1 MKKQNSSTEMSP
13 MKQALKAIQQLK
25 ARVIE
30 LESTVIEPIAVVSMG
45 CRFPGDNTN
54 PSRLWDNLRRGQ
66 DAITEIP
73 KDRWDVDSFYDPDPD
88 VPGKMYTKFG
98 GFLDKVDHFDP
109 AFFGISAR
117 EAASMDPHQRLLL
130 QTIWESLEYGGID
143 PSSLY
148 GSKTGVYV
156 GVSNFEYGSHLLFPN
171 NPSNISTYSGT
182 GGSMGVTAGRVSYTY
197 GFTGPSIMV
206 DTACSSSLVT
216 THLAMNALR
225 NGECDIALSA
235 GVNLFFGPNTFVN
248 FSKAKMLA
256 PDGHCKTFSAEADGY
271 ARGEGVGVLV
281 LKRLSDAKKDGDNI
295 IALLRGSS
303 VNQDGPSGGLT
314 VPNGPSQ
321 VSVIQEALKNAGIE
335 PTQVGYV
342 EAHGTGTKLGDP
354 IEISALDKVFSK
366 NRDKQT
372 SPLRVS
378 SIKTNIGHLESAAG
392 IAGLI
397 KTILVVQKGEIP
409 PHQNFTEPNPHID
422 WDSIPIEIPMEATSW
437 TEKERF
443 AGVSSF
449 SFSGTNSHIV
459 VSNYIQDGDDQK
471 SKNIGLDPDSPKILA
486 ISSKNEANLEALAKK
501 VGGELAVLPKLEWE
515 SYCRSFAHGRGHFSR
530 RIALVGT
537 SPKEVSEQLLKG
549 EYTLQKI
556 PSIPPKVAFMFTG
569 QGPQF
574 LNMGKQLF
582 EQVPFFRQTMEECD
596 EILRPILGE
605 SMLDML
611 YPTASKEDEFEEK
624 IHKTNY
630 TQPLLFSYEY
640 SLARL
645 WQHWGVEPD
654 ALIGHSMGEIV
665 AATISGLFTLEQ
677 ALSLVFHRGK
687 LMTERCK
694 TGAMLSIS
702 LSEKTI
708 SDILE
713 QQELSEQISI
723 AAVNTHEN
731 TVVAGD
737 SKSINLLKEH
747 LDKLDCEC
755 KDLAISHAFH
765 SPMSVDMIPE
775 FEDVVHQFSLGE
787 LQIPLISNIT
797 GGYASEELIGN
808 AGYWGTHVRE
818 TVHFREGL
826 TTLLNDGFN
835 VFIEIGPKPILTAF
849 GRDIEANWVEKHS
862 SKIDHI
868 EWLPSNRKHIDS
880 FTQILKHLSRLY
892 TLGNNEVLNSF
903 FREGNR
909 YPIQVSTTPF
919 VEKPYWFEFDKADAE
934 MLQSEDHPLLGSQ
947 ISSPVLDSSLHVFKK
962 IIRVEQSTFLS
973 HHEVF
978 GEVVLPAAA
987 HVETMIAAAYEQLL
1001 KLDRTLQTKNES
1013 YSTISL
1019 KDISINKALV
1029 LSPVDGTEIQTV
1041 ISPELNNSLSTKEE
1055 NSAFQI
1061 DLYSSTGNSSTPW
1074 KEHSHARFEIN
1085 YESNGQENTHFD
1097 LDKLLIEHE
1106 EELSVDDYYKKSHA
1120 LGIAHGEQFQAMESI
1135 CRGPNGYLGKLVLP
1149 KGVGGLHDQRFFL
1162 HPVLLD
1168 AAFQMASY
1176 HLIKF
1181 DEPYLPVGIKSV
1193 QFNKPLTHDTWCYLV
1208 PNSPMEDDER
1218 AYDEQAFYEV
1228 TIWLMDSTGEVLA
1241 QIESLRFQRVQVTNF
1256 GQESTDIES
1265 WLYRLQWEQK
1275 ALPGYTTQSLLES
1288 EALSKQL
1295 KQTTK
1300 YIAESCSFYEDLFTQ
1315 FDQVS
1320 AQKIQH
1326 ALINSGWNPIVGQEY
1341 EWHTLHDKCGVK
1353 EEFKPF
1359 FNRLISILVED
1370 GVFEQNEHTIKVV
1383 QEFHIELDNW
1393 ASELRTKYDKAIPE
1407 IDLFEQCLKSLDKVW
1422 QGLIDP
1428 LTILFPKDKGKGAH
1442 HLYRESIG
1450 SKQINRLLAETMQH
1464 LTSEVSR
1471 VKKIRIIEIGAG
1483 TGGTTIQVLPLLDK
1497 HQCSYLFTD
1506 ISAHFTQQAA
1516 QKWGQ
1521 EYEFVE
1527 FNTLDIEQPI
1537 PKDLLGQFD
1546 IVIAANVLH
1555 ATQDLNRT
1563 LSNCNDLLADGGALL
1578 LLEATAKQRWLDLT
1592 FGMTDGWW
1600 RFMGNDNYRN
1610 QYPLLNINEWENAF
1624 DRAGFESTLVLGE
1637 EQHSIKEGLKQ
1648 HVYLARKQFLDLSST
1663 KATTK
1668 TDKTDKIDT
1677 GNSDSA
1683 WLVVHNGNGN
1693 NVDLHTILDEPYT
1706 LFDVTSEHNLWKD
1719 IDWSTIP
1726 NLLFIHAIDRQKN
1739 KKTGSMTPVMEEQ
1752 EQLIMPVVQ
1761 ILQQAMAHEFTALKQ
1776 MVILTEESLVL
1787 DKLSSGITQSSLQG
1801 LVHAIQSEY
1810 PTISTK
1816 LIDLE
1821 AGLSE
1826 GEISEY
1832 LTLELHQKNE
1842 EPEVIYRSGKRSVSR
1857 LKRVESSRE
1866 PNRDEPITGG
1876 YLITGGFGV
1885 IGMQT
1890 AEYLVE
1896 NGVTTLW
1903 LLGRGLPNQEV
1914 RERLDILE
1922 QRGTQVHCV
1931 QADISDRS
1939 ALVELFN
1946 TIPKNELKGVIHA
1959 AGTLENAVLMDLDWQ
1974 KMETVFQAKIQG
1986 AWNLHELTQDY
1997 DLDHFILYSSIGSI
2011 FGPIAQANYA
2021 AANSFMD
2028 QLALNRQQMGLAGL
2042 AINWGAWSEAG
2053 LAQKH
2058 AEKSQVL
2065 AMQGIELITPE
2076 QGRRLIKQIFDEQGQ
2091 IVVLPINWEESVSQM
2106 GRELLIKDLKHGNNY
2121 SVTMI
2126 KDYTQWKEEL
2136 LTKPEGEQLDDMIV
2150 FVTQIVAKVL
2160 GGKEADLDVS
2170 TGFFDL
2176 GMDSLTSVELRNML
2190 QSTFDLQLPSTL
2202 IFKYPT
2208 IEDVSEYLLDIVTNT
2223 HKIDDVDEAVD
2234 ETVDLANNADLQ
2246 DSASTNSATTGS
2258 DIEEMSEEELQALID
2273 NEFFSLGEDE
2283 D

>member
-422 WDSIPIEIPMEATSW
+422 WDSIPIEIPIEATSW

-849 GRDIEANWVEKHS
+849 GRDIEANWAEKHS
-862 SKIDHI
+862 SKIDDI

-947 ISSPVLDSSLHVFKK
+947 ISSPVLDSSLQVFKK

-987 HVETMIAAAYEQLL
+987 HVETMIAAAYEQLM

-1193 QFNKPLTHDTWCYLV
+1193 QFNKPLTQDTWCYLV
-1208 PNSPMEDDER
+1208 PNSPMED
-1218 AYDEQAFYEV
+1218 DEQAFYEV

-1300 YIAESCSFYEDLFTQ
+1300 NIAESCSFYEDLFTQ

-1428 LTILFPKDKGKGAH
+1428 LTILFPKDKDKGAH
-1442 HLYRESIG
+1442 HLYRDSIG

-1648 HVYLARKQFLDLSST
+1648 HVYLARKQFLDISST

-1668 TDKTDKIDT
+1668 TDKIDT
-1677 GNSDSA
+1677 GKSDPA

-1857 LKRVESSRE
+1857 LKRFESSRE

-1914 RERLDILE
+1914 RDRLDILE

-2106 GRELLIKDLKHGNNY
+2106 GREQLIKDLKHGNNY

-2234 ETVDLANNADLQ
+2234 EAVDLANNADLQ

-2273 NEFFSLGEDE
+2273 NEFFSLGED
-2283 D
+2283 DD

>member
-422 WDSIPIEIPMEATSW
+422 WDSIPIEIPIEATSW

-694 TGAMLSIS
+694 TGAMVSIS

-849 GRDIEANWVEKHS
+849 GRDIEANWAEKHS
-862 SKIDHI
+862 SKIDDI
-868 EWLPSNRKHIDS
+868 EWLPSNRKHIES

-892 TLGNNEVLNSF
+892 TLGNNDVLNSF
-903 FREGNR
+903 FREGNK

-934 MLQSEDHPLLGSQ
+934 MFQSEDHPLLGSQ
-947 ISSPVLDSSLHVFKK
+947 ISSPVLDSSLQVFKK

-1029 LSPVDGTEIQTV
+1029 LSPVDGTELQTV
-1041 ISPELNNSLSTKEE
+1041 ISPELNNNLSIKEE

-1193 QFNKPLTHDTWCYLV
+1193 QFNKPLTQDTWCYLV
-1208 PNSPMEDDER
+1208 PNSPMED
-1218 AYDEQAFYEV
+1218 DEQAFYEV

-1326 ALINSGWNPIVGQEY
+1326 ALINSGWNPIVGQEF

-1442 HLYRESIG
+1442 NLYRESIG

-1648 HVYLARKQFLDLSST
+1648 HVYLARKQFLDISST
-1663 KATTK
+1663 KATT
-1668 TDKTDKIDT
+1668 KTDKIDT

-1752 EQLIMPVVQ
+1752 EQLIMPVFQ
-1761 ILQQAMAHEFTALKQ
+1761 ILQQAMAHEYTALKQ

-1842 EPEVIYRSGKRSVSR
+1842 EPEVIYRLGKRSVSR
-1857 LKRVESSRE
+1857 LKRYESSRE
-1866 PNRDEPITGG
+1866 LNRHEPMMGG

-1914 RERLDILE
+1914 RDRLDILE

-2091 IVVLPINWEESVSQM
+2091 IVVLPINWGESVSQM

-2190 QSTFDLQLPSTL
+2190 QSTFDIQLPSTL

-2223 HKIDDVDEAVD
+2223 HEIDDVDEA
-2234 ETVDLANNADLQ
+2234 VDLANNADLQ

-2258 DIEEMSEEELQALID
+2258 NIEEMSEEELQALID
-2273 NEFFSLGEDE
+2273 NEFFSLGED
-2283 D
+2283 DD

>member
-1 MKKQNSSTEMSP
+1 M
-13 MKQALKAIQQLK
+13 
-25 ARVIE
+25 
-30 LESTVIEPIAVVSMG
+30 
-45 CRFPGDNTN
+45 
-54 PSRLWDNLRRGQ
+54 
-66 DAITEIP
+66 
-73 KDRWDVDSFYDPDPD
+73 
-88 VPGKMYTKFG
+88 
-98 GFLDKVDHFDP
+98 
-109 AFFGISAR
+109 
-117 EAASMDPHQRLLL
+117 
-130 QTIWESLEYGGID
+130 
-143 PSSLY
+143 
-148 GSKTGVYV
+148 
-156 GVSNFEYGSHLLFPN
+156 
-171 NPSNISTYSGT
+171 
-182 GGSMGVTAGRVSYTY
+182 
-197 GFTGPSIMV
+197 
-206 DTACSSSLVT
+206 
-216 THLAMNALR
+216 
-225 NGECDIALSA
+225 
-235 GVNLFFGPNTFVN
+235 
-248 FSKAKMLA
+248 
-256 PDGHCKTFSAEADGY
+256 
-271 ARGEGVGVLV
+271 
-281 LKRLSDAKKDGDNI
+281 
-295 IALLRGSS
+295 
-303 VNQDGPSGGLT
+303 
-314 VPNGPSQ
+314 
-321 VSVIQEALKNAGIE
+321 
-335 PTQVGYV
+335 
-342 EAHGTGTKLGDP
+342 
-354 IEISALDKVFSK
+354 
-366 NRDKQT
+366 
-372 SPLRVS
+372 
-378 SIKTNIGHLESAAG
+378 
-392 IAGLI
+392 
-397 KTILVVQKGEIP
+397 
-409 PHQNFTEPNPHID
+409 
-422 WDSIPIEIPMEATSW
+422 
-437 TEKERF
+437 
-443 AGVSSF
+443 
-449 SFSGTNSHIV
+449 
-459 VSNYIQDGDDQK
+459 
-471 SKNIGLDPDSPKILA
+471 
-486 ISSKNEANLEALAKK
+486 
-501 VGGELAVLPKLEWE
+501 
-515 SYCRSFAHGRGHFSR
+515 
-530 RIALVGT
+530 
-537 SPKEVSEQLLKG
+537 
-549 EYTLQKI
+549 
-556 PSIPPKVAFMFTG
+556 
-569 QGPQF
+569 
-574 LNMGKQLF
+574 
-582 EQVPFFRQTMEECD
+582 
-596 EILRPILGE
+596 
-605 SMLDML
+605 
-611 YPTASKEDEFEEK
+611 
-624 IHKTNY
+624 
-630 TQPLLFSYEY
+630 
-640 SLARL
+640 
-645 WQHWGVEPD
+645 
-654 ALIGHSMGEIV
+654 
-665 AATISGLFTLEQ
+665 
-677 ALSLVFHRGK
+677 
-687 LMTERCK
+687 
-694 TGAMLSIS
+694 
-702 LSEKTI
+702 
-708 SDILE
+708 
-713 QQELSEQISI
+713 
-723 AAVNTHEN
+723 
-731 TVVAGD
+731 
-737 SKSINLLKEH
+737 
-747 LDKLDCEC
+747 
-755 KDLAISHAFH
+755 
-765 SPMSVDMIPE
+765 
-775 FEDVVHQFSLGE
+775 
-787 LQIPLISNIT
+787 
-797 GGYASEELIGN
+797 
-808 AGYWGTHVRE
+808 
-818 TVHFREGL
+818 
-826 TTLLNDGFN
+826 
-835 VFIEIGPKPILTAF
+835 
-849 GRDIEANWVEKHS
+849 
-862 SKIDHI
+862 
-868 EWLPSNRKHIDS
+868 
-880 FTQILKHLSRLY
+880 
-892 TLGNNEVLNSF
+892 
-903 FREGNR
+903 
-909 YPIQVSTTPF
+909 
-919 VEKPYWFEFDKADAE
+919 
-934 MLQSEDHPLLGSQ
+934 
-947 ISSPVLDSSLHVFKK
+947 
-962 IIRVEQSTFLS
+962 EQSTFLS

-1295 KQTTK
+1295 KQSTK
-1300 YIAESCSFYEDLFTQ
+1300 NIAESCSFYEDLFTQ

-1341 EWHTLHDKCGVK
+1341 KWHTLHDKCGVK

-1600 RFMGNDNYRN
+1600 RFMGNDNFRN

-1668 TDKTDKIDT
+1668 TDKIDT

-1683 WLVVHNGNGN
+1683 WLVVHNGNGS
-1693 NVDLHTILDEPYT
+1693 NVDVHTILDEPYT

-2223 HKIDDVDEAVD
+2223 HEIDDIDEA
-2234 ETVDLANNADLQ
+2234 VDLANNADLQ
-2246 DSASTNSATTGS
+2246 DSASTNSATTSS

-2273 NEFFSLGEDE
+2273 NEFFSLGED
-2283 D
+2283 DD

>member
-1 MKKQNSSTEMSP
+1 M
-13 MKQALKAIQQLK
+13 
-25 ARVIE
+25 
-30 LESTVIEPIAVVSMG
+30 
-45 CRFPGDNTN
+45 
-54 PSRLWDNLRRGQ
+54 
-66 DAITEIP
+66 
-73 KDRWDVDSFYDPDPD
+73 
-88 VPGKMYTKFG
+88 
-98 GFLDKVDHFDP
+98 
-109 AFFGISAR
+109 
-117 EAASMDPHQRLLL
+117 
-130 QTIWESLEYGGID
+130 
-143 PSSLY
+143 
-148 GSKTGVYV
+148 
-156 GVSNFEYGSHLLFPN
+156 
-171 NPSNISTYSGT
+171 
-182 GGSMGVTAGRVSYTY
+182 
-197 GFTGPSIMV
+197 
-206 DTACSSSLVT
+206 
-216 THLAMNALR
+216 
-225 NGECDIALSA
+225 
-235 GVNLFFGPNTFVN
+235 
-248 FSKAKMLA
+248 
-256 PDGHCKTFSAEADGY
+256 
-271 ARGEGVGVLV
+271 
-281 LKRLSDAKKDGDNI
+281 
-295 IALLRGSS
+295 
-303 VNQDGPSGGLT
+303 
-314 VPNGPSQ
+314 
-321 VSVIQEALKNAGIE
+321 
-335 PTQVGYV
+335 
-342 EAHGTGTKLGDP
+342 
-354 IEISALDKVFSK
+354 
-366 NRDKQT
+366 
-372 SPLRVS
+372 
-378 SIKTNIGHLESAAG
+378 
-392 IAGLI
+392 
-397 KTILVVQKGEIP
+397 
-409 PHQNFTEPNPHID
+409 
-422 WDSIPIEIPMEATSW
+422 
-437 TEKERF
+437 
-443 AGVSSF
+443 
-449 SFSGTNSHIV
+449 
-459 VSNYIQDGDDQK
+459 
-471 SKNIGLDPDSPKILA
+471 
-486 ISSKNEANLEALAKK
+486 
-501 VGGELAVLPKLEWE
+501 
-515 SYCRSFAHGRGHFSR
+515 
-530 RIALVGT
+530 
-537 SPKEVSEQLLKG
+537 
-549 EYTLQKI
+549 
-556 PSIPPKVAFMFTG
+556 
-569 QGPQF
+569 
-574 LNMGKQLF
+574 
-582 EQVPFFRQTMEECD
+582 
-596 EILRPILGE
+596 
-605 SMLDML
+605 
-611 YPTASKEDEFEEK
+611 
-624 IHKTNY
+624 
-630 TQPLLFSYEY
+630 
-640 SLARL
+640 
-645 WQHWGVEPD
+645 
-654 ALIGHSMGEIV
+654 
-665 AATISGLFTLEQ
+665 
-677 ALSLVFHRGK
+677 
-687 LMTERCK
+687 
-694 TGAMLSIS
+694 
-702 LSEKTI
+702 
-708 SDILE
+708 
-713 QQELSEQISI
+713 
-723 AAVNTHEN
+723 
-731 TVVAGD
+731 
-737 SKSINLLKEH
+737 
-747 LDKLDCEC
+747 
-755 KDLAISHAFH
+755 
-765 SPMSVDMIPE
+765 
-775 FEDVVHQFSLGE
+775 
-787 LQIPLISNIT
+787 
-797 GGYASEELIGN
+797 
-808 AGYWGTHVRE
+808 
-818 TVHFREGL
+818 
-826 TTLLNDGFN
+826 
-835 VFIEIGPKPILTAF
+835 
-849 GRDIEANWVEKHS
+849 
-862 SKIDHI
+862 
-868 EWLPSNRKHIDS
+868 
-880 FTQILKHLSRLY
+880 
-892 TLGNNEVLNSF
+892 
-903 FREGNR
+903 
-909 YPIQVSTTPF
+909 
-919 VEKPYWFEFDKADAE
+919 
-934 MLQSEDHPLLGSQ
+934 
-947 ISSPVLDSSLHVFKK
+947 
-962 IIRVEQSTFLS
+962 EQSTFLS

-1295 KQTTK
+1295 KQSTK
-1300 YIAESCSFYEDLFTQ
+1300 NIAESCSFYEDLFTQ

-1341 EWHTLHDKCGVK
+1341 KWHTLHDKCGVK

-1600 RFMGNDNYRN
+1600 RFMGNDNFRN

-1761 ILQQAMAHEFTALKQ
+1761 ILQQAMAHEYTALKQ

-2223 HKIDDVDEAVD
+2223 HEIDDIDEA
-2234 ETVDLANNADLQ
+2234 VDLANNADLQ
-2246 DSASTNSATTGS
+2246 DSASTNSATTSS

-2273 NEFFSLGEDE
+2273 NEFFSLGED
-2283 D
+2283 DD

>member
-1 MKKQNSSTEMSP
+1 M
-13 MKQALKAIQQLK
+13 
-25 ARVIE
+25 
-30 LESTVIEPIAVVSMG
+30 
-45 CRFPGDNTN
+45 
-54 PSRLWDNLRRGQ
+54 
-66 DAITEIP
+66 
-73 KDRWDVDSFYDPDPD
+73 
-88 VPGKMYTKFG
+88 
-98 GFLDKVDHFDP
+98 
-109 AFFGISAR
+109 
-117 EAASMDPHQRLLL
+117 
-130 QTIWESLEYGGID
+130 
-143 PSSLY
+143 
-148 GSKTGVYV
+148 
-156 GVSNFEYGSHLLFPN
+156 
-171 NPSNISTYSGT
+171 
-182 GGSMGVTAGRVSYTY
+182 
-197 GFTGPSIMV
+197 
-206 DTACSSSLVT
+206 
-216 THLAMNALR
+216 
-225 NGECDIALSA
+225 
-235 GVNLFFGPNTFVN
+235 
-248 FSKAKMLA
+248 
-256 PDGHCKTFSAEADGY
+256 
-271 ARGEGVGVLV
+271 
-281 LKRLSDAKKDGDNI
+281 
-295 IALLRGSS
+295 
-303 VNQDGPSGGLT
+303 
-314 VPNGPSQ
+314 
-321 VSVIQEALKNAGIE
+321 
-335 PTQVGYV
+335 
-342 EAHGTGTKLGDP
+342 
-354 IEISALDKVFSK
+354 
-366 NRDKQT
+366 
-372 SPLRVS
+372 
-378 SIKTNIGHLESAAG
+378 
-392 IAGLI
+392 
-397 KTILVVQKGEIP
+397 
-409 PHQNFTEPNPHID
+409 
-422 WDSIPIEIPMEATSW
+422 
-437 TEKERF
+437 
-443 AGVSSF
+443 
-449 SFSGTNSHIV
+449 
-459 VSNYIQDGDDQK
+459 
-471 SKNIGLDPDSPKILA
+471 
-486 ISSKNEANLEALAKK
+486 
-501 VGGELAVLPKLEWE
+501 
-515 SYCRSFAHGRGHFSR
+515 
-530 RIALVGT
+530 
-537 SPKEVSEQLLKG
+537 
-549 EYTLQKI
+549 
-556 PSIPPKVAFMFTG
+556 
-569 QGPQF
+569 
-574 LNMGKQLF
+574 
-582 EQVPFFRQTMEECD
+582 
-596 EILRPILGE
+596 
-605 SMLDML
+605 
-611 YPTASKEDEFEEK
+611 
-624 IHKTNY
+624 
-630 TQPLLFSYEY
+630 
-640 SLARL
+640 
-645 WQHWGVEPD
+645 
-654 ALIGHSMGEIV
+654 
-665 AATISGLFTLEQ
+665 
-677 ALSLVFHRGK
+677 
-687 LMTERCK
+687 
-694 TGAMLSIS
+694 
-702 LSEKTI
+702 
-708 SDILE
+708 
-713 QQELSEQISI
+713 
-723 AAVNTHEN
+723 
-731 TVVAGD
+731 
-737 SKSINLLKEH
+737 
-747 LDKLDCEC
+747 
-755 KDLAISHAFH
+755 
-765 SPMSVDMIPE
+765 
-775 FEDVVHQFSLGE
+775 
-787 LQIPLISNIT
+787 
-797 GGYASEELIGN
+797 
-808 AGYWGTHVRE
+808 
-818 TVHFREGL
+818 
-826 TTLLNDGFN
+826 
-835 VFIEIGPKPILTAF
+835 
-849 GRDIEANWVEKHS
+849 
-862 SKIDHI
+862 
-868 EWLPSNRKHIDS
+868 
-880 FTQILKHLSRLY
+880 
-892 TLGNNEVLNSF
+892 
-903 FREGNR
+903 
-909 YPIQVSTTPF
+909 
-919 VEKPYWFEFDKADAE
+919 
-934 MLQSEDHPLLGSQ
+934 
-947 ISSPVLDSSLHVFKK
+947 
-962 IIRVEQSTFLS
+962 
-973 HHEVF
+973 
-978 GEVVLPAAA
+978 
-987 HVETMIAAAYEQLL
+987 
-1001 KLDRTLQTKNES
+1001 
-1013 YSTISL
+1013 
-1019 KDISINKALV
+1019 
-1029 LSPVDGTEIQTV
+1029 
-1041 ISPELNNSLSTKEE
+1041 
-1055 NSAFQI
+1055 
-1061 DLYSSTGNSSTPW
+1061 
-1074 KEHSHARFEIN
+1074 
-1085 YESNGQENTHFD
+1085 
-1097 LDKLLIEHE
+1097 
-1106 EELSVDDYYKKSHA
+1106 
-1120 LGIAHGEQFQAMESI
+1120 
-1135 CRGPNGYLGKLVLP
+1135 
-1149 KGVGGLHDQRFFL
+1149 
-1162 HPVLLD
+1162 
-1168 AAFQMASY
+1168 
-1176 HLIKF
+1176 
-1181 DEPYLPVGIKSV
+1181 
-1193 QFNKPLTHDTWCYLV
+1193 
-1208 PNSPMEDDER
+1208 
-1218 AYDEQAFYEV
+1218 
-1228 TIWLMDSTGEVLA
+1228 
-1241 QIESLRFQRVQVTNF
+1241 
-1256 GQESTDIES
+1256 
-1265 WLYRLQWEQK
+1265 
-1275 ALPGYTTQSLLES
+1275 
-1288 EALSKQL
+1288 
-1295 KQTTK
+1295 
-1300 YIAESCSFYEDLFTQ
+1300 
-1315 FDQVS
+1315 
-1320 AQKIQH
+1320 
-1326 ALINSGWNPIVGQEY
+1326 
-1341 EWHTLHDKCGVK
+1341 
-1353 EEFKPF
+1353 
-1359 FNRLISILVED
+1359 
-1370 GVFEQNEHTIKVV
+1370 FEQNENGIKVV
-1383 QEFHIELDNW
+1383 QEFHIGLDNW
-1393 ASELRTKYDKAIPE
+1393 ASDVRTKYDKAIPE
-1407 IDLFEQCLKSLDKVW
+1407 IDLFEQCVKLLDKVW

-1442 HLYRESIG
+1442 NLYRESIG

-1648 HVYLARKQFLDLSST
+1648 HVYIARKQSLDISNT

-1668 TDKTDKIDT
+1668 TDKKDT

-1842 EPEVIYRSGKRSVSR
+1842 EPEVIYRSGKRSISR
-1857 LKRVESSRE
+1857 LKRFESTLE
-1866 PNRDEPITGG
+1866 PNRHQPITGG

-1914 RERLDILE
+1914 RDRVDILE

-2091 IVVLPINWEESVSQM
+2091 IVVLPINWGESVSQM

-2160 GGKEADLDVS
+2160 GGKETDLDVS

-2234 ETVDLANNADLQ
+2234 LANNADLQ

-2273 NEFFSLGEDE
+2273 DEFFSLGED
-2283 D
+2283 DD

>member
-1 MKKQNSSTEMSP
+1 MKKQTSSTEMSP
-13 MKQALKAIQQLK
+13 MKQALQAIQQLK

-30 LESTVIEPIAVVSMG
+30 LESTGIEPIAVVSMG

-54 PSRLWDNLRRGQ
+54 PSRLWENLRNGQ

-130 QTIWESLEYGGID
+130 QTIWESLEFGGID
-143 PSSLY
+143 PNSLY

-295 IALLRGSS
+295 IALLRGSA

-321 VSVIQEALKNAGIE
+321 VSVIQDALKNAGIE

-409 PHQNFTEPNPHID
+409 PHQNFAEPNPHID
-422 WDSIPIEIPMEATSW
+422 WDSIPIEIPIEATPW
-437 TEKERF
+437 TEKERV

-459 VSNYIQDGDDQK
+459 ISNYVQDGDEQK
-471 SKNIGLDPDSPKILA
+471 SKNRELDTDSPKILA

-501 VGGELAVLPKLEWE
+501 VGEELAVLPKLEWE

-556 PSIPPKVAFMFTG
+556 PSIPPKVAFLFTG

-582 EQVPFFRQTMEECD
+582 DQVPFFRQTMEECD
-596 EILRPILGE
+596 QILRPILGE

-611 YPTASKEDEFEEK
+611 YPPASMEDEYEK
-624 IHKTNY
+624 RIHKTKY

-694 TGAMLSIS
+694 TGAMLSIT

-713 QQELSEQISI
+713 QLELNEQISI

-747 LDKLDCEC
+747 LGKLECEC

-826 TTLLNDGFN
+826 TTLLNDGFT

-849 GRDIEANWVEKHS
+849 GRDIEANWAEKHS
-862 SKIDHI
+862 SKIDDI

-892 TLGNNEVLNSF
+892 TLGNNNVLNSF

-909 YPIQVSTTPF
+909 YPLQVSTTPF
-919 VEKPYWFEFDKADAE
+919 VEKPYWFEFDNADAE
-934 MLQSEDHPLLGSQ
+934 LLQSEDHPLLGSQ
-947 ISSPVLDSSLHVFKK
+947 MSSPVLDSSLQVFKK

-987 HVETMIAAAYEQLL
+987 HVETMIAAAYEQFVS
-1001 KLDRTLQTKNES
+1001 LDRTLQTKDDF
-1013 YSTISL
+1013 YSTISI

-1029 LSPVDGTEIQTV
+1029 LSPVDGTELQTV
-1041 ISPELNNSLSTKEE
+1041 ISPELKNNLSTKEE

-1061 DLYSSTGNSSTPW
+1061 DLYSSSGNRSTPW
-1074 KEHSHARFEIN
+1074 KEHSHARFELN
-1085 YESNGQENTHFD
+1085 YETHRQENTHFD

-1135 CRGPNGYLGKLVLP
+1135 RRGPNGYLGKLVLP

-1181 DEPYLPVGIKSV
+1181 DQPYLPVGIKSV
-1193 QFNKPLTHDTWCYLV
+1193 QFNKPLTQDTWCYLV
-1208 PNSPMEDDER
+1208 PNSAMEDEEQ

-1228 TIWLMDSTGEVLA
+1228 NIWLMDSTGEVLA

-1275 ALPGYTTQSLLES
+1275 ALPGHTTQSLVES
-1288 EALSKQL
+1288 EALSEQL
-1295 KQTTK
+1295 KKTTK
-1300 YIAESCSFYEDLFTQ
+1300 NIADSCSFYEDLFTQ

-1326 ALINSGWNPIVGQEY
+1326 ALINSGWNPTVGQEY

-1359 FNRLISILVED
+1359 FNRLISILIED
-1370 GVFEQNEHTIKVV
+1370 GVFEQNENAIKVV
-1383 QEFHIELDNW
+1383 QEFHIGLDNW
-1393 ASELRTKYDKAIPE
+1393 ASEVRTNYDNALPE
-1407 IDLFEQCLKSLDKVW
+1407 IDLFEQCVKLLDKVW
-1422 QGLIDP
+1422 QGHIDP
-1428 LTILFPKDKGKGAH
+1428 LTILFPKDKDKGAH
-1442 HLYRESIG
+1442 NLYRDSIG
-1450 SKQINRLLAETMQH
+1450 SKQINRLLAETIQH

-1483 TGGTTIQVLPLLDK
+1483 TGGTTTQVLPLLDK
-1497 HQCSYLFTD
+1497 DQCSYLFTD

-1537 PKDLLGQFD
+1537 PKDWLGQFD

-1555 ATQDLNRT
+1555 ATQHLNRT

-1600 RFMGNDNYRN
+1600 RFMGNDNHRKE
-1610 QYPLLNINEWENAF
+1610 YPLLHINEWKNAF

-1648 HVYLARKQFLDLSST
+1648 HVFIARKQSIDRSST
-1663 KATTK
+1663 KASAK
-1668 TDKTDKIDT
+1668 SSKKDT
-1677 GNSDSA
+1677 GKSDPA
-1683 WLVVHNGNGN
+1683 WLVVHNGNGI
-1693 NVDLHTILDEPYT
+1693 NVDLHTILEEPYT
-1706 LFDVTSEHNLWKD
+1706 LFDVTSENNHWKD
-1719 IDWSTIP
+1719 IAWTKIP
-1726 NLLFIHAIDRQKN
+1726 NLLFIHAIGSQKN
-1739 KKTGSMTPVMEEQ
+1739 KKTDSMTPVMEEQ

-1761 ILQQAMAHEFTALKQ
+1761 TLHHALAHEYTALKQ

-1787 DKLSSGITQSSLQG
+1787 DQPSSGITQSSLQG
-1801 LVHAIQSEY
+1801 LVHAIHSEY

-1826 GEISEY
+1826 GEMSEY
-1832 LTLELHQKNE
+1832 LSLELHQKNE
-1842 EPEVIYRSGKRSVSR
+1842 EPEVIYRSGKRRVSR
-1857 LKRVESSRE
+1857 LIRFESTLE
-1866 PNRDEPITGG
+1866 PDRHEPVAGG

-1885 IGMQT
+1885 IGMET

-1896 NGVTTLW
+1896 HGATTLW
-1903 LLGRGLPNQEV
+1903 LLGRGLPNQKV
-1914 RERLDILE
+1914 RERLAVLE
-1922 QRGTQVHCV
+1922 QSGTQVHCI

-1939 ALVELFN
+1939 ALIELFK
-1946 TIPKNELKGVIHA
+1946 TIPKKELKGVIHA

-1974 KMETVFQAKIQG
+1974 KMEAVFQAKIQG

-1997 DLDHFILYSSIGSI
+1997 DLDYFVLYSSIGSI

-2028 QLALNRQQMGLAGL
+2028 QLALHRRQMGLAGL
-2042 AINWGAWSEAG
+2042 AINWGAWSGAG

-2058 AEKSQVL
+2058 AEKNQVQ

-2076 QGRRLIKQIFDEQGQ
+2076 QGRRLIKQMFNEQGQ
-2091 IVVLPINWEESVSQM
+2091 IVVLPINWGEAVSQM
-2106 GRELLIKDLKHGNNY
+2106 GRELLINDLKQGNNN
-2121 SVTMI
+2121 SVTMT
-2126 KDYTQWKEEL
+2126 KDYTQWIEEL
-2136 LTKPEGEQLDDMIV
+2136 LTKPEGEQLDEMII

-2160 GGKEADLDVS
+2160 GGNEADLDVS
-2170 TGFFDL
+2170 IGFFDL

-2223 HKIDDVDEAVD
+2223 HETDGVDGAVD
-2234 ETVDLANNADLQ
+2234 GAVDQANNADLQ
-2246 DSASTNSATTGS
+2246 DSATTNSASTSS

-2273 NEFFSLGEDE
+2273 DEFFSLGED
-2283 D
+2283 DD